1 MYAPKMSKMV
11 FDLDKGEKIEF
22 LFILAGSKNCNKF
35 FFCPFWGHRQ
45 N

>member
-22 LFILAGSKNCNKF
+22 LFILAGSKNFKSW
-35 FFCPFWGHRQ
+35 FCSFWGNCQ